1 MNFSDIAKLKWVNIR
16 NNRIEYTRSKTG
28 KTFSV
33 GILPVTQEI
42 LDYYKE
48 FNPDSEYIFPILSRG
63 HKTDI
68 QKRDRIKSVLKRINK
83 HMKQIAESVGIETKL
98 TSYIARH
105 TYAMV
110 LKRGGADISKISDA
124 LGHQNVDVTQSYLDS
139 FGDEVLDAMDKNLI

>member
-48 FNPDSEYIFPILSRG
+48 FNPDSEYIFPILNGG